1 MFKAMESQA
10 AQIGA
15 PMQVAT
21 TPVPLQH
28 KASSKD
34 AAIEHAVRRIAEGS
48 ANPSHS
54 SSLTPVDYS
63 HRIQAW
69 AMRV

>member
-34 AAIEHAVRRIAEGS
+34 AAIEHAVRRIAEGFS
-48 ANPSHS
+48 
-54 SSLTPVDYS
+54 
-63 HRIQAW
+63 
-69 AMRV
+69 